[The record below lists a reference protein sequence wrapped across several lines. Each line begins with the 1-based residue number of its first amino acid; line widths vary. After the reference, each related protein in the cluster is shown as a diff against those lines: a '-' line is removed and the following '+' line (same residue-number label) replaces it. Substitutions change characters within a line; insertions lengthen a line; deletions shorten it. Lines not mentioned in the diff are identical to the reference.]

1 MCSGLTMAVGLRA
14 NGKGPQGRVILP
26 DGTVD
31 EHSGVLDF
39 SGDIVAPDTGS
50 VTLRAQL
57 PNPVKRLLPG
67 TFVSFDISLGQIPNA
82 FLVPQTAVQRDQQG
96 AYVLA
101 VGEDGNVARKDV
113 DADRAQG
120 SNWIVTRGLAGGERI
135 IV

>member
-14 NGKGPQGRVILP
+14 NGKGPQVRVKLP
-26 DGTVD
+26 DGTVY
-31 EHSGVLDF
+31 EHPGVLDF

-57 PNPVKRLLPG
+57 PNPDKRLLPG

-82 FLVPQTAVQRDQQG
+82 FLVPKTAVQREQPG

-101 VGEDGNVARKDV
+101 G
-113 DADRAQG
+113 DRQGVAQG
-120 SNWIVTRGLAGGERI
+120 QRV
-135 IV
+135 V